1 MRLQLFKHKLPKE
14 LVAQH
19 PPKSKYD
26 ARLMVVHRNTGRIE
40 HKMFIDLADFFT
52 EGDIIVANDSYK
64 APNLLYGEKDN
75 TEITVRLLKSV
86 DDYGLAW
93 DAIVSPSRKIRNGNS
108 IFFPALDMQCY
119 VKDNTSIRG
128 RVLEFN
134 AEDVIKKNPDISQ
147 ENIKQKFFDILQQNA
162 LLEAPEYINHKFTT
176 DDCLFLKSEYAKY
189 PTSRDFVSSGL
200 NFTKKQLLELQL
212 KKIDFETLTYTITNF
227 PENKFNTKTVSF
239 GNRIPEFCKISERLI
254 DKINVAKKNNK
265 KICAVGYSSAL
276 GIENSFL
283 KSLGTMQKNKEIV
296 DKLLVSQ
303 SDFGVC
309 NALLTNF
316 HQNGSMFLIVDSA
329 FCSIELLRNAY
340 KEAIKE
346 KYRLCIFGDSLL
358 II

>member
-14 LVAQH
+14 LIAQH
-19 PPKSKYD
+19 PPKSKYE
-26 ARLMVVHRNTGRIE
+26 ARLMVVHRDTGQIE
-40 HKMFIDLADFFT
+40 HKMFQELANYFN
-52 EGDIIVANDSYK
+52 EGDIIIANDSYK
-64 APNLLYGEKDN
+64 TNNLLYGMKED
-75 TEITVRLLKSV
+75 TEIIVHLLKSV

-108 IFFPALDMQCY
+108 IYFPALDMECY

-134 AEDVIKKNPDISQ
+134 SEDIIKKFPGVNED
-147 ENIKQKFFDILQQNA
+147 NIKEKFFDIIQKNA
-162 LLEAPEYINHKFTT
+162 LLETPEYINHDLTEE
-176 DDCLFLKSEYAKY
+176 DIRFLKSEYAKY

-200 NFTKKQLLELQL
+200 NFTEKQLLELQL
-212 KKIDFETLTYTITNF
+212 KKISFETLTYAITNF
-227 PENKFNTKTVSF
+227 PENKFKTKTVSS
-239 GNRIPEFCKISERLI
+239 GNRIPEFCKINYDLI
-254 DKINVAKKNNK
+254 DKINTAMENNK

-276 GIENSFL
+276 GIENSFS
-283 KSLGTMQKNKEIV
+283 KALGKMQKDKEIV
-296 DKLLVSQ
+296 SKILVSQ

-316 HQNGSMFLIVDSA
+316 HKNGSMFLVVDSA
-329 FCSIELLRNAY
+329 FCGIELLDKAY

-346 KYRLCIFGDSLL
+346 KYRFFIFGDSLL